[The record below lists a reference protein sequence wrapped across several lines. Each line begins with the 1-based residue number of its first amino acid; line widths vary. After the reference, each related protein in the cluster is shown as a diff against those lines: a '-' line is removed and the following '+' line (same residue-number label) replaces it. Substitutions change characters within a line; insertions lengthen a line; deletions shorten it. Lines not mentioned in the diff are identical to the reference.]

1 MSKAHEFESFRQ
13 IPKYDHKA
21 LAVIHPSPVREKR
34 EVWKPDRNLNFDG
47 ETLEVK
53 PRRWEPKNIPDHLTR
68 PPINEEVLM
77 KLRAMG

>member
-1 MSKAHEFESFRQ
+1 MK
-13 IPKYDHKA
+13 
-21 LAVIHPSPVREKR
+21 EKR

-68 PPINEEVLM
+68 PPIDEEVLM
-77 KLRAMG
+77 KLRAMGQKKEIKKNLSISEKRELKAE